1 MQVLERGGVLFPQR
15 SRAVSPPQQAS
26 VRNRLLGRLS
36 HEDFALVGPYLQ
48 RVRTEL
54 RQTLITPHEP
64 VTRLF
69 FPEVGYASIT
79 VERAEGKIEVG
90 LIGREGLVGA
100 SPILLDSGTTP
111 HHEFVQCPGE
121 MFAIDATAF
130 TAAVDRSPTLRKLLL
145 RYIQTKLV
153 QARQAAYVNA
163 SHNMEARLARWILMC
178 HDRSEG
184 NEIPV
189 THEFIAMMLGV
200 QRSGATIAV
209 QVLEGGRLIKAKR
222 GRITVQDR
230 AGLIRLARGSYG
242 ATEAEYARLI
252 EGPGQSGAPA
262 KGQADPAAP

>member
-1 MQVLERGGVLFPQR
+1 MQVLERGDALFPQR
-15 SRAVSPPQQAS
+15 SSAVSPQQAS
-26 VRNRLLGRLS
+26 VRNRLLKRLS
-36 HEDFALVGPYLQ
+36 PENFALVGPHL
-48 RVRTEL
+48 RLVRTEL
-54 RQTLITPHEP
+54 RQTLIAPNVP
-64 VTRLF
+64 VTQLF

-90 LIGREGLVGA
+90 LIGPEGLVGA

-111 HHEFVQCPGE
+111 HHEFVQCAGE
-121 MFAIDATAF
+121 MLTIEVAAF

-163 SHNMEARLARWILMC
+163 TYNMEARLARWILMC

-189 THEFIAMMLGV
+189 THEFISMMLGV
-200 QRSGATIAV
+200 QRSGATLAV
-209 QVLEGGRLIKAKR
+209 QMLEGIGLIRAKR

-230 AGLIRLARGSYG
+230 AGLISLARGSYG
-242 ATEAEYARLI
+242 ATEAEYTRLI
-252 EGPGQSGAPA
+252 EGRE
-262 KGQADPAAP
+262 

>member
-1 MQVLERGGVLFPQR
+1 MQVLESGTVIFPKR
-15 SRAVSPPQQAS
+15 SSAVSPPPQAS
-26 VRNRLLGRLS
+26 VRNRLLKRLS
-36 HEDFALVGPYLQ
+36 REDFALVALHLRPVQ
-48 RVRTEL
+48 TEL

-64 VTRLF
+64 VSHLF

-111 HHEFVQCPGE
+111 HHEFVQCAGE
-121 MFAIDATAF
+121 MLAIEAAAF
-130 TAAVDRSPTLRKLLL
+130 CAAVDGSPTLRKLLL
-145 RYIQTKLV
+145 RYIQTKLI

-163 SHNMEARLARWILMC
+163 TYNMEARLARWILMC

-189 THEFIAMMLGV
+189 THEFLSMMLGV
-200 QRSGATIAV
+200 QRSGATVAV
-209 QVLEGGRLIKAKR
+209 QILEGTGLIKAKR

-230 AGLIRLARGSYG
+230 AGLISLARGSYG

-252 EGPGQSGAPA
+252 DGFGWLGMPA
-262 KGQADPAAP
+262 RGGADPTAP